1 MEKHPDFQ
9 REPETPSLERTRELA
24 NKRHHLL
31 WEQKFFGIEEVRNT
45 DLTNLFLTTK
55 FFVLNMLVLFKAT
68 FNVGLQSGN
77 LQL

>member
-45 DLTNLFLTTK
+45 DITNLFLTTK
-55 FFVLNMLVLFKAT
+55 FLF
-68 FNVGLQSGN
+68 
-77 LQL
+77 

>member
-31 WEQKFFGIEEVRNT
+31 WEQKFFGIEEVRNA
-45 DLTNLFLTTK
+45 DKMNLLLKTQ
-55 FFVLNMLVLFKAT
+55 LLF
-68 FNVGLQSGN
+68 
-77 LQL
+77 